1 MFQPAMLVYWN
12 VKNGPSKKSKP
23 TQSFPC
29 LFVLELVP
37 LPMDERPGLQVLS
50 FTWYDFRL
58 NKTGGLGW
66 WFGVG
71 GKAFFLYVFSH
82 FFNSSYHNFKTQKL

>member
-1 MFQPAMLVYWN
+1 MRLSYF
-12 VKNGPSKKSKP
+12 
-23 TQSFPC
+23 FP
-29 LFVLELVP
+29 FK
-37 LPMDERPGLQVLS
+37 GLL
-50 FTWYDFRL
+50 RL

-82 FFNSSYHNFKTQKL
+82 FSNQVIIILKPKKYDVDTFY